1 MNPISL
7 AIILFASWSGTFNFS
22 APEFSRMGMP
32 TIEGTVNLHEPGLP
46 LYPVK
51 TIFVPVPGNA
61 ELELISLTSSADAIG
76 AMGTI
81 PRAGILQ
88 GEGLDVVEVPVAPV
102 DRVPSPVELRGVFP
116 LAGTQ
121 VAVLDIYPFSEKGF
135 FPSIE
140 VSLNWH
146 GGGEGERIPENHP
159 LSGIAQGDR
168 YWPSSV
174 HRAESPF
181 WGKPWARISIEDTG
195 GYRITCDELEASG
208 CPVSGSPVSTI
219 ALFSGP
225 GTQFDD
231 DPETEHQLAPVAA
244 VVEDNDSDGFFN
256 GGDQILFLAGG
267 LNRYEYEDG
276 AYDWL
281 WHRYATHRIY
291 WLTWGGENGSRMTQ
305 IQGAPDSS
313 PEWGSSADYMVHL
326 EDGGYWTPRWE
337 NRTGWFWKKTG
348 SGDQGSVPLNLG
360 YAAGS
365 GTVQLTFAV
374 TESSPFT
381 VTLQGYGSYEG
392 SGSGIHRAQFDNVAV
407 ASSSQLTFSFSS
419 SDPLA
424 DMLLDYV
431 EADFPAE
438 LSASSRRVFFPGQR
452 ARYNFSY
459 QGGEYA
465 FDASDLMNPVRI
477 VGADQSGGAL
487 HFSYDLSDST
497 ALMVLGEN
505 SWLTPDTIAPAS
517 PGRLVGTVTSGDRLL
532 VVPEVF
538 TDDALALEALL
549 ESMGLTVV
557 TGTTREIYDEFGQ
570 GVKDPGAIRSA
581 VRWGLDSWST
591 PLSTVILCGDG
602 HYDPLGYSTTIPDL
616 IPAQIYLRNDSSYP
630 AWASEDWFAEVHEN
644 AVLPEIPVAR
654 IPAGNAA
661 AFGAVCA
668 KSAVYASGEA
678 GGSWSS
684 RFVLFADDEWGG
696 YSPIEDEHTDYME
709 DICYS
714 YLPSHVKTEKYYL
727 IEYPWPAGTT
737 PDGIHPE
744 KPEAR
749 EAFIDLWNR
758 GMGVMLFF
766 GHGSANQMAHEKVF
780 LGDDPASLENG
791 ARLPLAMFFSC
802 DLSRFFTPG
811 VDCIAEKVVY
821 HAGGGGIASIGATG
835 GTTAP
840 ANFAYASSIVPL
852 LSTADNSIGYAFWAG
867 KLEAAK
873 AGNSSYYVFMGCPDL
888 SLQIGDPQLQI
899 DLLDDTLYSGEVNSV
914 TGTAVSSDGL
924 ALIEVSESDIP
935 WQYTMLGGGVI
946 DYFRQ
951 GGTAWRGRAALENG
965 GFSADCILPYSSS
978 TGYLA
983 RVDGAAVVASGVELG
998 ADAPLIL
1005 EQGEPPTDFQG
1016 PEISMWISGQQGVS
1030 EPVVTEDGILEAELS
1045 DPSGI
1050 NFLGR
1055 TGNSIRLFVD
1065 NDEYDLSDAFSYN
1078 TGSTTTGQLQYT
1090 VSGLAQGQHRFIM
1103 RAMDGAGNASSDT
1116 LSVLSTEAGEVAI
1129 QQHLVY
1135 PSPGSGTR
1143 CFSFSLSTEAHVT
1156 VSIFTTAGR
1165 RIQRIT
1171 KLCTQGYNQI
1181 IWNGLDADG
1190 DIPASGAYIYMIEA
1204 QTESGL
1210 FSQSSSVT
1218 GVLATVN

>member
-1 MNPISL
+1 MSPISL
-7 AIILFASWSGTFNFS
+7 AVVVFASWSGTFDFPP
-22 APEFSRMGMP
+22 PEISETGVPLVR
-32 TIEGTVNLHEPGLP
+32 GTVNLQEPGVP

-51 TIFVPVPGNA
+51 TIFVPVPPEIEPALNYSAG
-61 ELELISLTSSADAIG
+61 ISPGILSRVE
-76 AMGTI
+76 I
-81 PRAGILQ
+81 PRAGFLS
-88 GEGLDVVEVPVAPV
+88 GEGLDAHEVAAPPVHRSF
-102 DRVPSPVELRGVFP
+102 DTVELRGVFP

-121 VAVLDIYPFSEKGF
+121 VAVVDIYPLTEAGF
-135 FPSIE
+135 TSTVS
-140 VSLNWH
+140 VSLNWQ
-146 GGGEGERIPENHP
+146 GGGSGTLIPEDNL
-159 LSGIAQGDR
+159 LSGIAEGDR
-168 YWPSSV
+168 YWPSDA
-174 HRAESPF
+174 HRAVSPF
-181 WGKPWARISIEDTG
+181 WGKPWARISLEDTG

-208 CPVSGSPVSTI
+208 CSVTGSPVSTV
-219 ALFSGP
+219 AMFSGP

-231 DPETEHQLAPVAA
+231 DPETEHQLSPVSII
-244 VVEDNDSDGFFN
+244 VEDNNSDGFFN
-256 GGDQILFLAGG
+256 SGDQILFLAAG
-267 LNRYEYEDG
+267 LNRYECENGVYE
-276 AYDWL
+276 WL
-281 WHRYATHRIY
+281 WHRYATHMVY
-291 WLTWGGENGSRMTQ
+291 WLTWGGENGSRMTRV
-305 IQGAPDSS
+305 QGPPDGSQS
-313 PEWGSSADYMVHL
+313 WGDTAEHRVHL
-326 EDGGYWTPRWE
+326 EDGGQWEPRWE

-348 SGDQGSVPLNLG
+348 SGDQGTIPLDLG
-360 YAAGS
+360 YAAGPGDVTLS
-365 GTVQLTFAV
+365 FAV

-392 SGSGIHRAQFDNVAV
+392 SGSGIHQAQFDNVTV
-407 ASSSQLTFSFSS
+407 GPSSQLTFSFSS

-431 EADFPAE
+431 EVEFPAE
-438 LSASSRRVFFPGQR
+438 LSASSRRLFFPGQR
-452 ARYNFSY
+452 ARYNFSFP
-459 QGGEYA
+459 GGEYA
-465 FDASDLMNPVRI
+465 FDASDLMNPVMI
-477 VGADQSGGAL
+477 TGCEQSGGAL
-487 HFSYDLSDST
+487 RFSHDITDST
-497 ALMVLGEN
+497 SLMVLGDN
-505 SWLTPDTIAPAS
+505 SWLSPDTIEPAS

-602 HYDPLGYSTTIPDL
+602 HYDPLGYSTTLPDL
-616 IPAQIYLRNDSSYP
+616 IPARIYLRNDSGYP

-644 AVLPEIPVAR
+644 AVYPEIPVAR
-654 IPAGNAA
+654 IPAGNTS

-668 KSAVYASGEA
+668 KSSIYQSGQT

-696 YSPIEDEHTDYME
+696 YSPVEDEHTDYME

-714 YLPSHVKTEKYYL
+714 YMPSHVKPEKYYL

-758 GMGVMLFF
+758 GMGVLLFF

-811 VDCIAEKVVY
+811 VDSIGEKVVY

-852 LSTADNSIGYAFWAG
+852 LTTEGNSMGYAFWAG

-888 SLQIGDPQLQI
+888 SLQMGDPQLQI
-899 DLLDDTLYSGEVNSV
+899 DLPGDTLYSGEVNSI

-951 GGTAWRGRAALENG
+951 GGTAWRGRASLENG
-965 GFSADCILPYSSS
+965 EFSADCILPYSSS

-983 RVDGAAVVASGVELG
+983 RVDGAAVVVSGVELG

-1143 CFSFSLSTEAHVT
+1143 CFSFNLSTEAHVT